1 MRCPFKARLNLWK
14 RVVMVSPCRTNIPIA
29 RLCSTFT
36 RPGWRETVEMS
47 GMINVG
53 MTWGWWDSKG
63 GGGVGCMFQF
73 MLISQSVGSQQ
84 WAPAGGR
91 GKEDTDCS
99 VELTVTGWRTVE
111 QTGSYVCIIIT
122 ANPIII
128 TKIINYPNS
137 KLNWIIFNSLTTTL
151 LFSPIN
157 RRLLMIRH
165 FCHPGFQNIDQ
176 QDDIWR
182 QAPPLPLDLSYP

>member
-1 MRCPFKARLNLWK
+1 M
-14 RVVMVSPCRTNIPIA
+14 VV
-29 RLCSTFT
+29 
-36 RPGWRETVEMS
+36 
-47 GMINVG
+47 
-53 MTWGWWDSKG
+53 
-63 GGGVGCMFQF
+63 
-73 MLISQSVGSQQ
+73 QSVQ
-84 WAPAGGR
+84 
-91 GKEDTDCS
+91 
-99 VELTVTGWRTVE
+99 

-165 FCHPGFQNIDQ
+165 FCHPGFQNIDHPN
-176 QDDIWR
+176 DIWR
-182 QAPPLPLDLSYP
+182 QAPPLSFRSFLTLILYFSLITSDQPKYCPSGPTCLNTPQTEISIFVTTIIEQETLLNFSLFSLVSSYSDSEIFFQRPTVHN

>member
-1 MRCPFKARLNLWK
+1 MSSGGEPAHSGLNTLRVEGRHFVAR
-14 RVVMVSPCRTNIPIA
+14 A
-29 RLCSTFT
+29 
-36 RPGWRETVEMS
+36 
-47 GMINVG
+47 
-53 MTWGWWDSKG
+53 DSS
-63 GGGVGCMFQF
+63 
-73 MLISQSVGSQQ
+73 LIV
-84 WAPAGGR
+84 
-91 GKEDTDCS
+91 
-99 VELTVTGWRTVE
+99 TVTGCHTVQ

-176 QDDIWR
+176 QDDI
-182 QAPPLPLDLSYP
+182 